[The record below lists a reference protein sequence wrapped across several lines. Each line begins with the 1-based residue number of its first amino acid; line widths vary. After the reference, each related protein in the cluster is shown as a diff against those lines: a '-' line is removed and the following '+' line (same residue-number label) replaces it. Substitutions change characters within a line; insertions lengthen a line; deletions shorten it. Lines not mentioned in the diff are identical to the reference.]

1 MIPIRTDISPSLHP
15 EALAG
20 DAPVLE
26 RDDRPLGKQA
36 IAAAREALTTAY
48 ETIGALNDATR
59 ALEATSTRR
68 ERRNGRV
75 LPVRERNDAF
85 VKSADAALARATS
98 AIDRR
103 SAELARVRDALAA
116 RVNEALSLPEHKT
129 PVGIAQ
135 GAEVRGYVK
144 ALKASER
151 VRFVDAAIESKDRA
165 TVAAVIHGGPAYLS
179 GLTAEQ
185 LEVLRERAASAWAP
199 DEYQQLRSVEKVI
212 ERVAFGGSTLVARYT
227 EVMASLRDSAAARA
241 STTAK
246 ALAEGKGAAA

>member
-179 GLTAEQ
+179 DS
-185 LEVLRERAASAWAP
+185 RPSSSRSSASAPRPRGRPTSTSSFGAWK
-199 DEYQQLRSVEKVI
+199 RSL
-212 ERVAFGGSTLVARYT
+212 S
-227 EVMASLRDSAAARA
+227 ASRSAARRSWPATPRSWRACAIPRRHAPARRRRR
-241 STTAK
+241 
-246 ALAEGKGAAA
+246 LPRKGAAA